1 MKNVDKIKMKSEI
14 LATAFLGLAVRSII
28 SLYSYSGFDSPP
40 MHGDYEAQRHW
51 QEITVNLEVGEWYTN
66 SSSNDLM
73 YWGLD
78 YPPLTA
84 YHSYFLGRIGKAID
98 PRFVELH
105 ESRGFQSEEHK
116 RFMRATVVA
125 ADVLI
130 YLPAILYLVF
140 SIDKT
145 FQSNDKLFL
154 FTLIAAYPGQILI
167 DNGHF
172 QYNNISLG
180 LAAVAVGAILRR
192 RLYTASFFFTLALNY
207 KQMELYHSLP
217 FFAYL
222 LGECVSQKSFTSFA
236 SQISRIAAVV
246 LATFAIL
253 WIPWLGSFQAALQ
266 VLHRLFPVARGVF
279 EDKVANVWCAV
290 NVVWKLKKHL
300 RNDQMALVC
309 IGCTSIAALPTNVLL
324 FRQRTKAGFLLALFN
339 TALAFFLFSFQVH
352 EKTILLAALPSL
364 FLMKWWPKEMIIFL
378 QVSLFSM
385 LPLLTKDELL
395 VPALVSTVTF
405 HLIFNCFNSKAKL
418 DNEYLLKYVAN
429 ISNILIICIVGAFL
443 TIPAP
448 SRFPDLWPLVISVIS
463 CGHFLLFFL
472 WGNFQQF
479 TCKIS

>member
-1 MKNVDKIKMKSEI
+1 MKSEI

-66 SSSNDLM
+66 SSNNDLL

-84 YHSYFLGRIGKAID
+84 YHSYVLGRVGKSID

-105 ESRGFQSEEHK
+105 ESRGFQSGEHK

-130 YLPAILYLVF
+130 YLPALLYLVF
-140 SIDKT
+140 SIDKA
-145 FQSNDKLFL
+145 FQSNEKLFL
-154 FTLIAAYPGQILI
+154 FMLTAAYPGQILI

-180 LAAVAVGAILRR
+180 LAAVAVAAILRQR
-192 RLYTASFFFTLALNY
+192 WYTASFFFTLALNY

-217 FFAYL
+217 FFAFL
-222 LGECVSQKSFTSFA
+222 LGECVGQKSFTSFA
-236 SQISRIAAVV
+236 ARISKIAAIV
-246 LATFAIL
+246 LITFAVL
-253 WIPWLGSFQAALQ
+253 WLPWLGSLQAALQ

-300 RNDQMALVC
+300 LNDQMALVC
-309 IGCTSIAALPTNVLL
+309 IGCTLIAALPTNVLL
-324 FRQRTKAGFLLALFN
+324 FRHRTKTGFLLALFN

-364 FLMKWWPKEMIIFL
+364 FLLKWWPNEMVIFL
-378 QVSLFSM
+378 EVSVFSM

-405 HLIFNCFNSKAKL
+405 HLICKCFNSNAKL
-418 DNEYLLKYVAN
+418 DKENPLKYLSN
-429 ISNILIICIVGAFL
+429 ISSILMICIVGAVL

-448 SRFPDLWPLVISVIS
+448 SRYPDLWPLIVSVLS

-472 WGNFQQF
+472 WGNYQQF
-479 TCKIS
+479 TCKFS

>member
-1 MKNVDKIKMKSEI
+1 MKSEI

-28 SLYSYSGFDSPP
+28 SLYPYSGLDAPP

-51 QEITVNLEVGEWYTN
+51 QEVTVNLEVGEWYTN

-84 YHSYFLGRIGKAID
+84 YHSYLVGRLAKSID

-105 ESRGFQSEEHK
+105 RSRGFESKKHK
-116 RFMRATVVA
+116 RFMRATVVT

-130 YLPAILYLVF
+130 YLPAVLFLVYC
-140 SIDKT
+140 IDKT
-145 FQSNDKLFL
+145 FQSDDKLFL
-154 FTLIAAYPGQILI
+154 FMLAAAYPGQILI

-180 LAAVAVGAILRR
+180 FAAVAVAAILRR
-192 RLYTASFFFTLALNY
+192 RYYLASFLFTLALNY

-222 LGECVSQKSFTSFA
+222 LGECVSQKSFASFA
-236 SQISRIAAVV
+236 AKISRIAAIV
-246 LATFAIL
+246 LSTFAIL
-253 WIPWLGSFQAALQ
+253 WLPWLTSHQATLQ
-266 VLHRLFPVARGVF
+266 VLKRLFPVARGVF

-300 RNDQMALVC
+300 LNDQMALVC
-309 IGCTSIAALPTNVLL
+309 IGCTLLAALPTNILL
-324 FRQRTKAGFLLALFN
+324 FRRRSKVGFLLALFN
-339 TALAFFLFSFQVH
+339 TSLAFFLFSFQVH
-352 EKTILLAALPSL
+352 EKTILLVALPSL
-364 FLMKWWPKEMIIFL
+364 FLLKWWPYEMVIFL
-378 QVSLFSM
+378 EVSVFSM
-385 LPLLTKDELL
+385 LPLLSRDELL

-405 HLIFNCFNSKAKL
+405 HLLFKCFYINSKTR
-418 DNEYLLKYVAN
+418 NEYPVRYFAHVSSALLALIVVA
-429 ISNILIICIVGAFL
+429 SL

-448 SRFPDLWPLVISVIS
+448 SRFPDLWPLIVSLVS

-479 TCKIS
+479 NSKIR